1 MNKLELFPV
10 EGIGALSKGDDLAGL
25 IAEQFSLEDGDVV
38 VVSSKAVSKTEG
50 NVYTREDLTP
60 SPFARTLAER
70 TNHDPWYCELVL
82 RESADIVRMA
92 PGVVISRTRH
102 GFVLA
107 NAGVDA
113 SNAGG
118 EGRLVALPK
127 DPDGSARRLRQ
138 DFLDRTGKN
147 VAVIIS
153 DTFGRTWRV
162 GQTDLAVGV
171 AGLSPLRDYRGEKD
185 ADGRAMSRTCLA
197 HADELASAAELVR
210 GKAEGIPAVVVRGYQ
225 CQGDGAV
232 SETLMP
238 ADRDLFR

>member
-10 EGIGALSKGDDLAGL
+10 EGIGALSEGDDLAGL
-25 IAEQFSLEDGDVV
+25 IAGQFSLEDGDVV

-60 SPFARTLAER
+60 SPFAHTLAER

-171 AGLSPLRDYRGEKD
+171 AGLSPPGLPGREGRRRPCHVPHLSGPRRRAGLRC
-185 ADGRAMSRTCLA
+185 RAGPGQGGGHPGGGGAGLP
-197 HADELASAAELVR
+197 V
-210 GKAEGIPAVVVRGYQ
+210 P
-225 CQGDGAV
+225 GDGAV